1 MSAIA
6 NHNGGWNFEADV
18 LPFMDSLYSTAYR
31 MSRNRQDAEDLL
43 QETYLRAYKYYDK
56 FQEGTNFKAW
66 LFKIL
71 KNTFINRY
79 RKRQRQPLKNSFD
92 EIEDAFESQLLESP
106 LTARGATPEEELMV
120 DSLDQDVQRALE
132 ALSDDYRIAVELAD
146 LQGLSYREIAEQ
158 LDIPLGTVMSRLY
171 RGRRKLEAVLLQ
183 YAREHGYIRSGMPRK
198 MRSRK
203 QDIVT

>member
-6 NHNGGWNFEADV
+6 DHNGGWNFEAEV

-92 EIEDAFESQLLESP
+92 EIEGSFESKLLESP

-120 DSLDQDVQRALE
+120 DALDQDVQQALE
-132 ALSDDYRIAVELAD
+132 ALPEDYRTAVELAD
-146 LQGLSYREIAEQ
+146 LQGLSYREIADQ
-158 LDIPLGTVMSRLY
+158 LGIPLGTVMSRLY

-183 YAREHGYIRSGMPRK
+183 YAREHGYIRSRAPRK
-198 MRSRK
+198 MRSR
-203 QDIVT
+203 QQHAA

>member
-6 NHNGGWNFEADV
+6 NHNGGWNFEAEV

-92 EIEDAFESQLLESP
+92 EIEGSFELKLLESP

-120 DSLDQDVQRALE
+120 DALDQDVQQALE
-132 ALSDDYRIAVELAD
+132 ALPEDYRTAVELAD
-146 LQGLSYREIAEQ
+146 LQGLSYREIADQ
-158 LDIPLGTVMSRLY
+158 LGIPLGTVMSRLY

-183 YAREHGYIRSGMPRK
+183 YAREHGYIRSREPRK
-198 MRSRK
+198 MRSRQ
-203 QDIVT
+203 QDAA

>member
-1 MSAIA
+1 MNAMADHS
-6 NHNGGWNFEADV
+6 GGWNFDAEV

-31 MSRNRQDAEDLL
+31 MSRNKQDAEDLI

-92 EIEDAFESQLLESP
+92 DIEGAFEWKLLESP
-106 LTARGATPEEELMV
+106 LTARGTTPEEDLLEGA
-120 DSLDQDVQRALE
+120 LDQDVKKALE
-132 ALSDDYRIAVELAD
+132 ALPEDYRIAVELAD
-146 LQGLSYREIAEQ
+146 LQGLSYREIADRLQ
-158 LDIPLGTVMSRLY
+158 IPLGTVMSRLY
-171 RGRRKLEAVLLQ
+171 RGRRKLEAVLLR
-183 YAREHGYIRSGMPRK
+183 YGREHGYIRSGVPRK
-198 MRSRK
+198 MRSR
-203 QDIVT
+203 QDAA

>member
-1 MSAIA
+1 MSAMA
-6 NHNGGWNFEADV
+6 DHNGGWNFEAEV
-18 LPFMDSLYSTAYR
+18 LPFVDSLYSTAYR

-92 EIEDAFESQLLESP
+92 EIEGAFESKLLESP
-106 LTARGATPEEELMV
+106 LTARGATPEEELMIGA
-120 DSLDQDVQRALE
+120 LDQDVQQALE
-132 ALSDDYRIAVELAD
+132 ALPEDYRTAVELAD
-146 LQGLSYREIAEQ
+146 LEGLSYREIADR
-158 LDIPLGTVMSRLY
+158 LGIPLGTVMSRLY
-171 RGRRKLEAVLLQ
+171 RGRRKLEAVLLR

-198 MRSRK
+198 MRSRR
-203 QDIVT
+203 QDAA

>member
-6 NHNGGWNFEADV
+6 DHNGGWNFEAEV

-92 EIEDAFESQLLESP
+92 EIEGSFESKLLESP

-120 DSLDQDVQRALE
+120 DALDQDVQQALE
-132 ALSDDYRIAVELAD
+132 ALPEDYRTAVELAD
-146 LQGLSYREIAEQ
+146 LQGLSYREIADQ
-158 LDIPLGTVMSRLY
+158 LGIPLGTVMSRLY

-183 YAREHGYIRSGMPRK
+183 YAREHGYIRSGVPRK
-198 MRSRK
+198 MRSRR
-203 QDIVT
+203 QDAA

>member
-6 NHNGGWNFEADV
+6 DHSGGWNFEAEV

-92 EIEDAFESQLLESP
+92 EIEDSFESKLLESP

-120 DSLDQDVQRALE
+120 DALDQDVQKALE
-132 ALSDDYRIAVELAD
+132 ALPEDYRTAVELAD
-146 LQGLSYREIAEQ
+146 LQGLSYREIADQ
-158 LDIPLGTVMSRLY
+158 LEIPLGTVMSRLY

-183 YAREHGYIRSGMPRK
+183 YAREHGYIRSRAPRK
-198 MRSRK
+198 MRSRQ
-203 QDIVT
+203 QDAA

>member
-1 MSAIA
+1 MNAIA
-6 NHNGGWNFEADV
+6 DHSGGWNFEAEV

-31 MSRNRQDAEDLL
+31 MSRNKQDAEDLI

-92 EIEDAFESQLLESP
+92 EIEDSFESKLLESP

-120 DSLDQDVQRALE
+120 GALDQDVQRALE
-132 ALSDDYRIAVELAD
+132 ALPEDYRTAVEMAD
-146 LQGLSYREIAEQ
+146 LQGLSYREIATH

-183 YAREHGYIRSGMPRK
+183 YARENGYIRSGEPRK

-203 QDIVT
+203 QDAV

>member
-6 NHNGGWNFEADV
+6 DHNGGWNFEAEV

-92 EIEDAFESQLLESP
+92 EIEGSFELKLLESP

-120 DSLDQDVQRALE
+120 DALDQDVQQALE
-132 ALSDDYRIAVELAD
+132 ALPEDYRTAVELAD
-146 LQGLSYREIAEQ
+146 LQGLSYREIADQ
-158 LDIPLGTVMSRLY
+158 LGIPLGTVMSRLY

-183 YAREHGYIRSGMPRK
+183 YAREHGYIRSREPRK
-198 MRSRK
+198 MRSRQ
-203 QDIVT
+203 QDAA

>member
-1 MSAIA
+1 MSAVA
-6 NHNGGWNFEADV
+6 DHSGGWNFEAEV

-92 EIEDAFESQLLESP
+92 EIEDAFESKLLESP

-120 DSLDQDVQRALE
+120 DALDQDVQKALE
-132 ALSDDYRIAVELAD
+132 ALPEDYRTAVELAD
-146 LQGLSYREIAEQ
+146 LQGMSYREIADQ
-158 LDIPLGTVMSRLY
+158 LEIPLGTVMSRLY

-183 YAREHGYIRSGMPRK
+183 YAREHGYIRSRAPRK
-198 MRSRK
+198 MRSRQ
-203 QDIVT
+203 QDAA

>member
-6 NHNGGWNFEADV
+6 DHNGGWNFEAEV

-92 EIEDAFESQLLESP
+92 EIEGSFELKLLESP

-120 DSLDQDVQRALE
+120 DALDQDVQQALE
-132 ALSDDYRIAVELAD
+132 ALPEDYRTAVEMAD
-146 LQGLSYREIAEQ
+146 LQGLSYREIADQ
-158 LDIPLGTVMSRLY
+158 LGIPLGTVMSRLY
-171 RGRRKLEAVLLQ
+171 RGRRKLEAVLLE
-183 YAREHGYIRSGMPRK
+183 YAREHGYIRSREPRK
-198 MRSRK
+198 MRSRQ
-203 QDIVT
+203 QDAA

>member
-6 NHNGGWNFEADV
+6 DHSGGWNFEAEV

-92 EIEDAFESQLLESP
+92 EIEDAFEWKLLESP

-120 DSLDQDVQRALE
+120 DALDQDVQQALE
-132 ALSDDYRIAVELAD
+132 ALPEDYRTAVELAD
-146 LQGLSYREIAEQ
+146 LQGLSYREIADQ
-158 LDIPLGTVMSRLY
+158 LGIPLGTVMSRLY
-171 RGRRKLEAVLLQ
+171 RGRRKLEAVLLR
-183 YAREHGYIRSGMPRK
+183 YAREHGYIRSREPRK
-198 MRSRK
+198 MRSRQ
-203 QDIVT
+203 QDAA

>member
-6 NHNGGWNFEADV
+6 DHNGGWNFEAEV

-92 EIEDAFESQLLESP
+92 EIEGAFESKLLESP

-120 DSLDQDVQRALE
+120 DALDQDVQKALE
-132 ALSDDYRIAVELAD
+132 ALPEDYRTAVELAD
-146 LQGLSYREIAEQ
+146 LQGLSYREIADQ
-158 LDIPLGTVMSRLY
+158 LGIPLGTVMSRLY

-183 YAREHGYIRSGMPRK
+183 YAREHGYIRSRAPRK
-198 MRSRK
+198 MRSRR
-203 QDIVT
+203 QDAA

>member
-6 NHNGGWNFEADV
+6 DHNGGWNFEAEV

-92 EIEDAFESQLLESP
+92 EIEDAFESKLLESP

-120 DSLDQDVQRALE
+120 DALDQDVQKALE
-132 ALSDDYRIAVELAD
+132 ALPEDYRTAVELAD
-146 LQGLSYREIAEQ
+146 LQGLSYREIADQ
-158 LDIPLGTVMSRLY
+158 LGIPLGTVMSRLY

-183 YAREHGYIRSGMPRK
+183 YAREHGYIRSRAPRK
-198 MRSRK
+198 MRSRQ
-203 QDIVT
+203 QDAA

>member
-6 NHNGGWNFEADV
+6 DHNGGWNFEAEV

-92 EIEDAFESQLLESP
+92 EIEGSFESKLLESP

-120 DSLDQDVQRALE
+120 DALDQDVQKALE
-132 ALSDDYRIAVELAD
+132 ALPEDYRTAVELAD
-146 LQGLSYREIAEQ
+146 LQGFSYREIADQ
-158 LDIPLGTVMSRLY
+158 LGIPLGTVMSRLY

-183 YAREHGYIRSGMPRK
+183 YAREHGYIRSGVPRK
-198 MRSRK
+198 MRSRQ
-203 QDIVT
+203 QDAA

>member
-6 NHNGGWNFEADV
+6 DHNGGWNFEAEV

-92 EIEDAFESQLLESP
+92 EIEGSFESKLLESP

-120 DSLDQDVQRALE
+120 DALDQDVQQALE
-132 ALSDDYRIAVELAD
+132 ALPDDYRTAVELAD
-146 LQGLSYREIAEQ
+146 LQGLSYREIADQ
-158 LDIPLGTVMSRLY
+158 LGIPLGTVMSRLY

-183 YAREHGYIRSGMPRK
+183 YAREHGYIRSGVPRK
-198 MRSRK
+198 MRSRL
-203 QDIVT
+203 QDVA

>member
-6 NHNGGWNFEADV
+6 DHNGGWNFEAEV

-79 RKRQRQPLKNSFD
+79 RKRQRQPLRNSFD
-92 EIEDAFESQLLESP
+92 EIEGSFESKLLESP

-120 DSLDQDVQRALE
+120 DALDQDVQQALE
-132 ALSDDYRIAVELAD
+132 ALPKDYRTAVEMAD
-146 LQGLSYREIAEQ
+146 LQGLSYREISDQ
-158 LDIPLGTVMSRLY
+158 LGIPLGTVMSRLY

-183 YAREHGYIRSGMPRK
+183 YAREHGYIRSREPRK
-198 MRSRK
+198 MRSRQ
-203 QDIVT
+203 QDAA

>member
-6 NHNGGWNFEADV
+6 DHSGGWNFEAEV

-92 EIEDAFESQLLESP
+92 EIEDSFESKLLESP

-120 DSLDQDVQRALE
+120 DALDQDVQKALE
-132 ALSDDYRIAVELAD
+132 ALPEDYRTAVELAD
-146 LQGLSYREIAEQ
+146 LQGLSYREIADQ
-158 LDIPLGTVMSRLY
+158 LEIPLGTVMSRLH
-171 RGRRKLEAVLLQ
+171 RGRKLLQ
-183 YAREHGYIRSGMPRK
+183 AALLDYAKKKGIFGPESPV
-198 MRSRK
+198 SRGGEG
-203 QDIVT
+203 

>member
-6 NHNGGWNFEADV
+6 DHNGGWNFEAEV

-92 EIEDAFESQLLESP
+92 EIEGSFESKLLESP

-120 DSLDQDVQRALE
+120 DALDQDVQQALE
-132 ALSDDYRIAVELAD
+132 ALPEDYRTAVELAD
-146 LQGLSYREIAEQ
+146 LQGLSYREIADQ
-158 LDIPLGTVMSRLY
+158 LGIPLGTVMSRLY

-183 YAREHGYIRSGMPRK
+183 YAREHGYIRSRAPRK
-198 MRSRK
+198 MRSRQ
-203 QDIVT
+203 QDAA

>member
-1 MSAIA
+1 MSAMA
-6 NHNGGWNFEADV
+6 DHSGRWNFEAEV

-79 RKRQRQPLKNSFD
+79 RKRQRQPLRNSFD
-92 EIEDAFESQLLESP
+92 EIEGSFESRLLESP
-106 LTARGATPEEELMV
+106 LTARGATPEEELML
-120 DSLDQDVQRALE
+120 DALDQDVQQALE
-132 ALSDDYRIAVELAD
+132 ALPEDYRTAVELAD
-146 LQGLSYREIAEQ
+146 LQGLSYREIADQ
-158 LDIPLGTVMSRLY
+158 LGIPLGTVMSRLY

-183 YAREHGYIRSGMPRK
+183 YAREHGYIRSGTPRK
-198 MRSRK
+198 MRSRR
-203 QDIVT
+203 QDAA

>member
-6 NHNGGWNFEADV
+6 DHNGGWNFEAEV

-92 EIEDAFESQLLESP
+92 EIEGSFESKLLESP
-106 LTARGATPEEELMV
+106 LTARGATPEEEMMV
-120 DSLDQDVQRALE
+120 DALDQDVQQALE
-132 ALSDDYRIAVELAD
+132 ALPEDYRTAVELAD
-146 LQGLSYREIAEQ
+146 LQGLSYREIADQ
-158 LDIPLGTVMSRLY
+158 LGIPLGTVMSRLY

-183 YAREHGYIRSGMPRK
+183 YAREHGYIRSREPRK
-198 MRSRK
+198 MRSRQ
-203 QDIVT
+203 QDAA

>member
-6 NHNGGWNFEADV
+6 DHNGGWNFEAEV

-92 EIEDAFESQLLESP
+92 EIEDSFESKLLESP

-120 DSLDQDVQRALE
+120 DALDQDVQKALE
-132 ALSDDYRIAVELAD
+132 ALPEDYRTAVELAD
-146 LQGLSYREIAEQ
+146 LQGLSYREIADQ
-158 LDIPLGTVMSRLY
+158 LEIPLGTVMSRLY

-183 YAREHGYIRSGMPRK
+183 YAREHGYIRSRAPRK
-198 MRSRK
+198 MRSRQ
-203 QDIVT
+203 QDAA

>member
-6 NHNGGWNFEADV
+6 DHSGGWNFEAEV

-92 EIEDAFESQLLESP
+92 EIEDAFELKLLESP

-120 DSLDQDVQRALE
+120 DALDQDVQKALE
-132 ALSDDYRIAVELAD
+132 ALPEDYRTAVELAD
-146 LQGLSYREIAEQ
+146 LQGLSYREIADQ
-158 LDIPLGTVMSRLY
+158 LEIPLGTVMSRLY

-183 YAREHGYIRSGMPRK
+183 YAREHGYIRSRAPRK
-198 MRSRK
+198 MRSRQ
-203 QDIVT
+203 QDAA

>member
-6 NHNGGWNFEADV
+6 DHNGGWNFEAEV

-92 EIEDAFESQLLESP
+92 EIEGSFESKLLESP

-120 DSLDQDVQRALE
+120 DALDQDVQKALE
-132 ALSDDYRIAVELAD
+132 ALPEDYRTAVELAD
-146 LQGLSYREIAEQ
+146 LQGLSYREIADQ
-158 LDIPLGTVMSRLY
+158 LGIPLGTVMSRLY

-183 YAREHGYIRSGMPRK
+183 YAREHGYIRSGEPRK
-198 MRSRK
+198 MRSRQ
-203 QDIVT
+203 QDAA

>member
-6 NHNGGWNFEADV
+6 DHNGGWNFEAEV

-92 EIEDAFESQLLESP
+92 EIEGSFESKLLESP

-120 DSLDQDVQRALE
+120 DALDQDVQKALE
-132 ALSDDYRIAVELAD
+132 ALPEDYRTAVELAD
-146 LQGLSYREIAEQ
+146 LQGLSYREIADQ
-158 LDIPLGTVMSRLY
+158 LGIPLGTVMSRLY

-183 YAREHGYIRSGMPRK
+183 YAREHGYIRSRAPRK
-198 MRSRK
+198 MRSRQ
-203 QDIVT
+203 QDAA

>member
-6 NHNGGWNFEADV
+6 DHNGGWNFEAEV
-18 LPFMDSLYSTAYR
+18 LPFVDSLYSTAYR

-92 EIEDAFESQLLESP
+92 EIEGSFELKLLESP

-120 DSLDQDVQRALE
+120 DALDQDVQQALE
-132 ALSDDYRIAVELAD
+132 ALPEDYRTAVELAD
-146 LQGLSYREIAEQ
+146 LQGLSYREIADQ

-171 RGRRKLEAVLLQ
+171 RGRRKLEAVLLE
-183 YAREHGYIRSGMPRK
+183 YAREHGYIRSREPRK
-198 MRSRK
+198 MRSRQ
-203 QDIVT
+203 QDAA

>member
-6 NHNGGWNFEADV
+6 DHNGGWNFEAEV

-31 MSRNRQDAEDLL
+31 MSRNRQHAEDLL

-79 RKRQRQPLKNSFD
+79 RKRQRQPLRNSFD
-92 EIEDAFESQLLESP
+92 EIEGSFESKLLESP

-120 DSLDQDVQRALE
+120 DALDQDVQQALE
-132 ALSDDYRIAVELAD
+132 ALPEDYRTAVEMAD
-146 LQGLSYREIAEQ
+146 LQGLSYREISDQ
-158 LDIPLGTVMSRLY
+158 LGIPLGTVMSRLY

-183 YAREHGYIRSGMPRK
+183 YAREHGYIRSREPRK
-198 MRSRK
+198 MRSRQ
-203 QDIVT
+203 QDAA

>member
-6 NHNGGWNFEADV
+6 DHNGGWNFEAEV

-92 EIEDAFESQLLESP
+92 EIEGSFESKLLESP

-120 DSLDQDVQRALE
+120 DALDQDVQQALE
-132 ALSDDYRIAVELAD
+132 ALPEDYRTAVELAD
-146 LQGLSYREIAEQ
+146 LQGLSYREIADQ
-158 LDIPLGTVMSRLY
+158 LGIPLGTVMSRLY
-171 RGRRKLEAVLLQ
+171 RGRRKLEAVLLE
-183 YAREHGYIRSGMPRK
+183 YAREYGYIRSREPRK
-198 MRSRK
+198 MRSRQ
-203 QDIVT
+203 QDAA

>member
-1 MSAIA
+1 MNAMA
-6 NHNGGWNFEADV
+6 DHNGGWNFEAEV

-92 EIEDAFESQLLESP
+92 EIEDSFESKLLESS

-120 DSLDQDVQRALE
+120 DTLDQDVQQALE
-132 ALSDDYRIAVELAD
+132 ALPEDYRTAVELAD
-146 LQGLSYREIAEQ
+146 LQGLSYREIADH

-171 RGRRKLEAVLLQ
+171 RGRRKLEAVLLR
-183 YAREHGYIRSGMPRK
+183 YAREHGYIRSGAPRK
-198 MRSRK
+198 MRSR
-203 QDIVT
+203 QQHAA

>member
-6 NHNGGWNFEADV
+6 DHNGGWNFEAEV

-79 RKRQRQPLKNSFD
+79 RKRQRQPLRNSFD
-92 EIEDAFESQLLESP
+92 EIEGSFESKLLESP

-120 DSLDQDVQRALE
+120 DALDQDVQQALE
-132 ALSDDYRIAVELAD
+132 ALPEDYRTAVEMAD
-146 LQGLSYREIAEQ
+146 LQGLSYREISDQ
-158 LDIPLGTVMSRLY
+158 LGIPLGTVMSRLY

-183 YAREHGYIRSGMPRK
+183 YAREHGYIRSREPRK
-198 MRSRK
+198 MRSRQ
-203 QDIVT
+203 QDAA

>member
-1 MSAIA
+1 MSAMA
-6 NHNGGWNFEADV
+6 DHSGRWNFEAEV

-79 RKRQRQPLKNSFD
+79 RKRQRQPLRNSFD
-92 EIEDAFESQLLESP
+92 EIEGSFESRLLESP
-106 LTARGATPEEELMV
+106 LTARGATPEEELML
-120 DSLDQDVQRALE
+120 DALDQDVQQALE
-132 ALSDDYRIAVELAD
+132 ALPEDYRTAVELAD
-146 LQGLSYREIAEQ
+146 LQGLSYREIADQ
-158 LDIPLGTVMSRLY
+158 LGIPLGTVMSRLY
-171 RGRRKLEAVLLQ
+171 RGRRKLEAVLLR
-183 YAREHGYIRSGMPRK
+183 YAREHGYIRSGTPRK
-198 MRSRK
+198 MRSRR
-203 QDIVT
+203 QEAA

>member
-6 NHNGGWNFEADV
+6 DHNGGWNFEAEV

-79 RKRQRQPLKNSFD
+79 RKRQRQPLRNSFD
-92 EIEDAFESQLLESP
+92 EIEGSFESKLLESP

-120 DSLDQDVQRALE
+120 DALDQDVQQALE
-132 ALSDDYRIAVELAD
+132 ALPEDYRTAVEMAD
-146 LQGLSYREIAEQ
+146 LQGLSYREIADQ
-158 LDIPLGTVMSRLY
+158 LGIPLGTVMSRLY

-183 YAREHGYIRSGMPRK
+183 YAREHGYIRSREPRK
-198 MRSRK
+198 MRSR
-203 QDIVT
+203 QLDAA

>member
-6 NHNGGWNFEADV
+6 DHSGGWNFEAEV

-92 EIEDAFESQLLESP
+92 EIEDAFEWKLLESP

-120 DSLDQDVQRALE
+120 DALDQDVQQALE
-132 ALSDDYRIAVELAD
+132 ALPEDYRTAVELAD
-146 LQGLSYREIAEQ
+146 LQGLSYREIADR
-158 LDIPLGTVMSRLY
+158 LGIPLGTVMSRLY
-171 RGRRKLEAVLLQ
+171 RGRRKLEAVLLR
-183 YAREHGYIRSGMPRK
+183 YAREHGYIRSREPRK
-198 MRSRK
+198 MRSRR
-203 QDIVT
+203 QDAA

>member
-6 NHNGGWNFEADV
+6 DHNGGWNFEAEV

-79 RKRQRQPLKNSFD
+79 RKRQRQPFKSSFD
-92 EIEDAFESQLLESP
+92 EIEDSFEWKLLESP
-106 LTARGATPEEELMV
+106 LTTRGATPEEELMV
-120 DSLDQDVQRALE
+120 DALDQDVQQALE
-132 ALSDDYRIAVELAD
+132 ALPEDYRTAVELAD
-146 LQGLSYREIAEQ
+146 LQGLSYREIADQ
-158 LDIPLGTVMSRLY
+158 LGIPLGTVMSRLY

-183 YAREHGYIRSGMPRK
+183 YAREHGYIRSGVPRK
-198 MRSRK
+198 MRSR
-203 QDIVT
+203 QQHAG

>member
-6 NHNGGWNFEADV
+6 DHNGGWNFEAEV

-92 EIEDAFESQLLESP
+92 EIEGAFESKLLESP
-106 LTARGATPEEELMV
+106 LTGRGATPEEELMV
-120 DSLDQDVQRALE
+120 DALDQDVQQALE
-132 ALSDDYRIAVELAD
+132 ALPEDYRTAVEMAD
-146 LQGLSYREIAEQ
+146 LQGLSYREISDQ
-158 LDIPLGTVMSRLY
+158 LGIPLGTVMSRLY

-183 YAREHGYIRSGMPRK
+183 YAREHGYIRSREPRK
-198 MRSRK
+198 MRSRQ
-203 QDIVT
+203 QDAV

>member
-6 NHNGGWNFEADV
+6 DHNGGWNFEAEV
-18 LPFMDSLYSTAYR
+18 LPFVDSLYSTAYR

-92 EIEDAFESQLLESP
+92 EIEGSFELKLLESP

-120 DSLDQDVQRALE
+120 DALDQDVQQALE
-132 ALSDDYRIAVELAD
+132 ALPEDYRTAVELAD
-146 LQGLSYREIAEQ
+146 LQGLSYREIADQ
-158 LDIPLGTVMSRLY
+158 LGIPLGTVMSRLY
-171 RGRRKLEAVLLQ
+171 RGRRKLEAVLLE
-183 YAREHGYIRSGMPRK
+183 YAREHGYIRSREPRK
-198 MRSRK
+198 MRSRQ
-203 QDIVT
+203 QDAA

>member
-1 MSAIA
+1 MSAMA
-6 NHNGGWNFEADV
+6 DHNGGWNFEAEV

-92 EIEDAFESQLLESP
+92 EIEGSFESKLLESP

-120 DSLDQDVQRALE
+120 DALDQDVQQALE
-132 ALSDDYRIAVELAD
+132 ALPEDYRTAVELAD
-146 LQGLSYREIAEQ
+146 LQGLSYREIADQ
-158 LDIPLGTVMSRLY
+158 LGIPLGTVMSRLY

-183 YAREHGYIRSGMPRK
+183 YAREHGYIRSREPRK
-198 MRSRK
+198 MRSRQ
-203 QDIVT
+203 QDAA